1 MRDERDH
8 PHAPGPGNAEVA
20 TLAPAAERAYRKPP
34 PLHGRESHVRIF
46 DPDNEARRVYGE
58 TQVSRDGSLPHEE
71 HGPSAVLKALDPFWT
86 RGIIPD
92 DEAEADGNDA
102 SDNDATA

>member
-8 PHAPGPGNAEVA
+8 PHAPGPGN
-20 TLAPAAERAYRKPP
+20 AERAYRKPP

-86 RGIIPD
+86 RGIIP
-92 DEAEADGNDA
+92 EAETPDD
-102 SDNDATA
+102 SDATTA

>member
-8 PHAPGPGNAEVA
+8 PSARASADGN
-20 TLAPAAERAYRKPP
+20 TPAAERAYRKPP

-46 DPDNEARRVYGE
+46 DAGNEARRVYGE
-58 TQVSRDGSLPHEE
+58 TQVSRDGTLPREE

-86 RGIIPD
+86 RGIIPGS
-92 DEAEADGNDA
+92 EDA
-102 SDNDATA
+102 SENAGD